1 MVANVHKPP
10 PNLGITGL
18 SREAAMKKHS
28 LFQVLIRVLEIAPGS
43 ALLFSV
49 LLASQFT
56 LAAYGQSC
64 AECAIA
70 EALPPGPVSTSEWSF
85 AKEVNEVNLLFVA
98 THNGKFIDNLSQND
112 ITVLDDRKPPAA
124 ILGFRTERELPL
136 RVGLVIDTSNS
147 VTSRFRFEQ
156 RGASAFLAE
165 TLRRKEDEAFDLGFS
180 NDQKLAQ
187 DFTGN
192 PEALS
197 KGVQRL
203 AIGGGTALYDAVAA
217 GCQKLLATP
226 EQNMVARVLVILSDG
241 QNNAGKTDLDTAI
254 GIAQQAQVAIYAVST
269 NYQYTINFDQED
281 WGAKEGNGNLRKL
294 AEQTGGRI
302 LTPSDPKSVGKA
314 FAKIAEE
321 LRSRYAI
328 AYRPA
333 DFKADGHYRKIS
345 IATHRPGE
353 KLQIRTR
360 KGYYAKLFNFPNL
373 ASQQ

>member
-1 MVANVHKPP
+1 
-10 PNLGITGL
+10 
-18 SREAAMKKHS
+18 MKTHS
-28 LFQVLIRVLEIAPGS
+28 LFQVLTRVLEIAPG
-43 ALLFSV
+43 ATLLFTV

-64 AECAIA
+64 AECATA

-98 THNGKFIDNLSQND
+98 THNGRFIDDLSQND

-124 ILGFRTERELPL
+124 ILAFRTERELPL
-136 RVGLVIDTSNS
+136 RVGLVIDTSSS

-156 RGASAFLAE
+156 RGASAFLFE
-165 TLRRKEDEAFDLGFS
+165 TLRRKEDQAFVMGFS

-187 DFTGN
+187 DFTSN

-197 KGVQRL
+197 QGVQRL
-203 AIGGGTALYDAVAA
+203 TIGGGTALYDAVAA
-217 GCQKLLATP
+217 ACEKLLATP
-226 EQNMVARVLVILSDG
+226 ERDMLARVLVVLSDG
-241 QNNAGKTDLDTAI
+241 QNNAGKTGLNTVI
-254 GIAQQAQVAIYAVST
+254 GIAQQAQVAIYTVST
-269 NYQYTINFDQED
+269 NYHYTLDFAEED
-281 WGAKEGNGNLRKL
+281 WDAKNGNENLRRL
-294 AEQTGGRI
+294 AEQTGGRL
-302 LTPSDPKSVGKA
+302 LTPPDAKSVGKA

-333 DFKADGHYRKIS
+333 DFVADGHYRKIS
-345 IATHRPGE
+345 IAARRPGE

-360 KGYYAKLFNFPNL
+360 KGYYAKLVSVSNL
-373 ASQQ
+373 IAQK

>member
-1 MVANVHKPP
+1 MKPQP
-10 PNLGITGL
+10 
-18 SREAAMKKHS
+18 
-28 LFQVLIRVLEIAPGS
+28 LFQVLTRVLETAPGY
-43 ALLFSV
+43 ALLFTI

-98 THNGKFIDNLSQND
+98 THNGKFIDDLSQND
-112 ITVLDDRKPPAA
+112 IAVLDDKKPPAA

-136 RVGLVIDTSNS
+136 RVGLVIDASSS

-156 RGASAFLAE
+156 RGASAFLFQA
-165 TLRRKEDEAFDLGFS
+165 LRQKDDQAFIMRFS
-180 NDQKLAQ
+180 DYPKVAQ
-187 DFTGN
+187 DFTSD

-197 KGVQRL
+197 QGVQHL
-203 AIGGGTALYDAVAA
+203 TIGGGTALYDAVAA
-217 GCQKLLATP
+217 GCEKLLATP

-241 QNNAGKTDLDTAI
+241 QNNAGKTDLNTAVA
-254 GIAQQAQVAIYAVST
+254 IAQQAQVAIYTVST
-269 NYQYTINFDQED
+269 NYHYTIDYTQED
-281 WGAKEGNGNLRKL
+281 WEAKIGNDNLRRL
-294 AEQTGGRI
+294 AEQTGGRL
-302 LTPSDPKSVGKA
+302 LTPPDAKSVAKA

-345 IATHRPGE
+345 IATNRLGE

-373 ASQQ
+373 ALRQ